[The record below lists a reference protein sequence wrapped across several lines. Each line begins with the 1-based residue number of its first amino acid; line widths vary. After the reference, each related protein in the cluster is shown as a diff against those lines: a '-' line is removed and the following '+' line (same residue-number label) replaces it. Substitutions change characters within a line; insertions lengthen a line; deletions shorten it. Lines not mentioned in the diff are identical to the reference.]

1 MIPNDRVA
9 GNHSACSPFRKL
21 IGCRSWSIKKAA
33 RSRFP
38 QVVEPKSVLDDLDRE
53 RIALRDLRHNVQPL
67 SNLAEARVI
76 AVQMR
81 RRLAAVYNEEL
92 RPTGVASGVSHG
104 QHAQIVVLVIAV
116 QFAVDGVA
124 GTAVADAV
132 GAATLCHES
141 GNDTVKLQAFVEA
154 VLREFDEVGDRVW
167 SVLFKEFHGHGAAV
181 GGDFCVHG
189 ESFVVNE
196 KASRSGR
203 LFVERETR
211 LELATP
217 TLARLCS
224 TN

>member
-1 MIPNDRVA
+1 MLSI
-9 GNHSACSPFRKL
+9 
-21 IGCRSWSIKKAA
+21 WSGEWLFFWATKKAA
-33 RSRFP
+33 RSRFS
-38 QVVEPKSVLDDLDRE
+38 QVVERESVLDDLDRK
-53 RIALRDLRHNVQPL
+53 RIALRYLHNDVQ
-67 SNLAEARVI
+67 SFSHLAETGVVAI
-76 AVQMR
+76 QMR
-81 RRLAAVYNEEL
+81 RRFAAVNNEEL
-92 RPTGVASGVSHG
+92 GSTGVASGVRHG
-104 QHAQIVVLVIAV
+104 QHAQIVVLVVTV

-124 GTAVADAV
+124 RTAVADAV
-132 GAATLCHES
+132 GAAALCHES

-189 ESFVVNE
+189 ESIVVNE